1 MLLYALL
8 HPVSMEN
15 HQSIIRFPV
24 EMPDIGMKTN
34 IIQANFI
41 TGFTLPPKAKL
52 CLTVL
57 NYRLR
62 RTFLKVASEVLVG
75 SIRIPIPFWEYF
87 DRGPNLYKSSRVK
100 EALCRYCVDKNG
112 EKTILRGNYAGMYSH
127 VITGKKFDKSVSLTI
142 SESFGN
148 WYQI

>member
-1 MLLYALL
+1 MSHSSEL
-8 HPVSMEN
+8 PSE
-15 HQSIIRFPV
+15 
-24 EMPDIGMKTN
+24 EDISEGSFGSSGRQYTYTN
-34 IIQANFI
+34 P
-41 TGFTLPPKAKL
+41 L
-52 CLTVL
+52 
-57 NYRLR
+57 
-62 RTFLKVASEVLVG
+62 
-75 SIRIPIPFWEYF
+75 WEYF